1 LTDIKDKIKRNK
13 RGHRSDRIKPREHE
27 HMLRLYAD
35 GKTISQIAGLTG
47 RTQDTVRKH
56 VKGSVKVKATPKQK
70 MLSRVYHLGTSLIQ
84 LTDIPKPD
92 THLLPVNQE
101 HQDEIVGAILFGN
114 GNPYHQAI
122 QTSMRTPW
130 WTSTHKVNLRQYLS
144 YEQDALLDHLFKLS
158 QTNAISQAL
167 DEWERCAETYRSRK
181 ASGADATEL
190 VESWFAATA
199 AARELHSQIKSVIP
213 L

>member
-1 LTDIKDKIKRNK
+1 MTDIRNNVKRNR
-13 RGHRSDRIKPREHE
+13 RGHRSDRIKPREHQYI
-27 HMLRLYAD
+27 LRLHAE
-35 GKTISQIAGLTG
+35 GKTISQIAGLTE
-47 RTQDTVRKH
+47 RAQDTVRRH

-70 MLSRVYHLGTSLIQ
+70 MLSRVYHLGASLIQ

-92 THLLPVNQE
+92 TRLLPIDQE
-101 HQDEIVGAILFGN
+101 HEDEIVGAILYGD
-114 GNPYHQAI
+114 GNPYYEAM

-130 WTSTHKVNLRQYLS
+130 WTSTHKVNLRQHLS
-144 YEQDALLDHLFKLS
+144 YEQDALLDRLLRLS

-167 DEWERCAETYRSRK
+167 DEWERCAEIYRSRK
-181 ASGADATEL
+181 TSGADATEL

-199 AARELHSQIKSVIP
+199 AARQLHSQIKSVIP